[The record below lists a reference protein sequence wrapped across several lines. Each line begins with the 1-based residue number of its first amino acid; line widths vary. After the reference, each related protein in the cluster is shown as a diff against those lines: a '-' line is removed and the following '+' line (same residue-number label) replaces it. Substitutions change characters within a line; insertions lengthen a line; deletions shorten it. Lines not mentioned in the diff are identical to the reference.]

1 MSDTDFKEIDIH
13 KAKPL
18 IEKVLTDSQLEDV
31 IFFNQIVRNW
41 EIIVGKPLAGKT
53 SPNKLQYKTLFVLV
67 EDAAYAQHL
76 KYFEEKILELIS
88 SPEICGE
95 NRVRKIIFRVGEV
108 KPIKMPKK
116 EPKKTLRTKI
126 NIPTSFQKKADEC
139 AENIHDQDL
148 KSSFARL
155 MAKTLNRKSNS

>member
-1 MSDTDFKEIDIH
+1 MSDTDFKEINVH

-18 IEKVLTDSQLEDV
+18 IEKVLTDSKLQDV

-53 SPNKLQYKTLFVLV
+53 SPNKLQYKALSVLV

-76 KYFEEKILELIS
+76 KYFEEKILDLIS

-95 NRVRKIIFRVGEV
+95 NRVLKIIFRVGEV
-108 KPIKMPKK
+108 KPLMVLEK
-116 EPKKTLRTKI
+116 ELKKTS
-126 NIPTSFQKKADEC
+126 NAENEIPTSLQEQADQC
-139 AENIHDQDL
+139 AESIHDPEL
-148 KSSFARL
+148 KTSFARL
-155 MAKTLNRKSNS
+155 MAKTLNKKSNL